1 MKVKLTDR
9 VLCILMLF
17 KLTFIIVLFSII
29 LCIFYEKS
37 YFIFIVFVFFTIIIE
52 SNNFKNRL
60 FKLENNKS
68 NLLFVKNKLFN
79 KYKKELV
86 NVNIVIVDYKNIE
99 CIKFDLIENEN
110 YFKCNIYMILLLK
123 MGENNIYSIIES
135 DLYKVIYISINLE
148 YLYEEI
154 QKNVKIKLNETNN
167 ILHLI
172 KEKEKKFSNILEDLK
187 LYYDD

>member
-1 MKVKLTDR
+1 
-9 VLCILMLF
+9 
-17 KLTFIIVLFSII
+17 
-29 LCIFYEKS
+29 
-37 YFIFIVFVFFTIIIE
+37 
-52 SNNFKNRL
+52 
-60 FKLENNKS
+60 
-68 NLLFVKNKLFN
+68 
-79 KYKKELV
+79 
-86 NVNIVIVDYKNIE
+86 
-99 CIKFDLIENEN
+99 
-110 YFKCNIYMILLLK
+110 MILLLK